1 MLFCWSGFVYRGLL
15 VKIKFNYLV
24 SPYTNTMENG
34 IKLYA
39 TSTAIL
45 LGKKI
50 AESLEVTLNQV
61 YTEKFSD
68 GELFVRFD
76 ESVRGQIVFLVAKVD
91 MPYERFFE
99 LLLTV
104 DAARRSSAKEVVLI
118 IPYLP
123 HSRQE
128 RRDGQ
133 RTSISSRIVADIIQ
147 LMGADRIITLDLHTN
162 AIEGFYKIPLDPL
175 SSLRLFVDHIKNSG
189 LDNLC
194 LCSPDFG
201 GIKRIKQ
208 YKKLIESEMAV
219 INKERLKPNQ
229 VAHMEI
235 IGDVKGRNIVIIDD
249 LVDTAGTLCSAANL
263 LIDHGAKS
271 VRAYC
276 THGILSGN
284 ALDTIHHSAI
294 DKLYISD
301 TVIEEVNHPKIEIV
315 SCAPLLAKAM
325 AHLINNKSLSEIG

>member
-1 MLFCWSGFVYRGLL
+1 MGDFEGL
-15 VKIKFNYLV
+15 
-24 SPYTNTMENG
+24 
-34 IKLYA
+34 KLYA
-39 TSTAIL
+39 TSTACV
-45 LGKKI
+45 LGKRI
-50 AESLEVTLNQV
+50 SNALNVPLHQI

-68 GELFVRFD
+68 GELFVRFN
-76 ESVRGQIVFLVAKVD
+76 ESVRGQAVFLVAKVN

-99 LLLTV
+99 MLMTV
-104 DAARRSSAKEVVLI
+104 DAARRSSAREVVLI

-128 RRDGQ
+128 RRDAQ

-189 LDNLC
+189 LDHLC

-208 YKKLIESEMAV
+208 YKKHIEADIAV
-219 INKERLKPNQ
+219 INKERMRPNQ
-229 VAHMEI
+229 VARMEI
-235 IGDVKGRNIVIIDD
+235 IGDVREKNIIIIDD
-249 LVDTAGTLCSAANL
+249 LVDTAGTLCAAAGVL
-263 LIDHGAKS
+263 MEHGAKS

-276 THGILSGN
+276 THGVLSGN
-284 ALDTIHHSAI
+284 ALDSIQSSPLE
-294 DKLYISD
+294 KLFISD
-301 TVIEEVNHPKIEIV
+301 TVIEEIKHPKIEIV
-315 SCAPLLAKAM
+315 SCSDLLARAIKN
-325 AHLINNKSLSEIG
+325 LVNNESLSEI

>member
-1 MLFCWSGFVYRGLL
+1 MDS
-15 VKIKFNYLV
+15 
-24 SPYTNTMENG
+24 T

-39 TSTAIL
+39 TSTAKNLGEKISSIL
-45 LGKKI
+45 SVPLHQI
-50 AESLEVTLNQV
+50 H
-61 YTEKFSD
+61 TEKFSD
-68 GELFVRFD
+68 GELSVRFN
-76 ESVRGQIVFLVAKVD
+76 ESVRGQTVFLLAKIN
-91 MPYERFFE
+91 MPYEHFFE
-99 LLLTV
+99 MLMTV

-128 RRDGQ
+128 RRDNQ
-133 RTSISSRIVADIIQ
+133 RTSISSRMIADIIQ

-162 AIEGFYKIPLDPL
+162 AIEGFYKIPMDPL
-175 SSLRLFVDHIKNSG
+175 SSLKLFVGHINSLN

-208 YKKLIESEMAV
+208 YKKLVEADMAV
-219 INKERLKPNQ
+219 INKERLRPNQ

-235 IGDVKGRNIVIIDD
+235 IGDVKNKNIIIIDD
-249 LVDTAGTLCSAANL
+249 LVDTAGTLCAAANL
-263 LIDHGAKS
+263 LVDRGASS

-284 ALDTIHHSAI
+284 AIETIDESALE
-294 DKLYISD
+294 KLYISD
-301 TVIEEVNHPKIEIV
+301 TVVEEVYHPKIEIV
-315 SCAPLLAKAM
+315 SCAELLSRAM
-325 AHLINNKSLSEIG
+325 IHLVSNKSLSEIG

>member
-1 MLFCWSGFVYRGLL
+1 M
-15 VKIKFNYLV
+15 I
-24 SPYTNTMENG
+24 ENN

-39 TSTAIL
+39 TSTAVN
-45 LGKKI
+45 LGDQIANHLGLPLHKI
-50 AESLEVTLNQV
+50 H
-61 YTEKFSD
+61 TEKFSD
-68 GELFVRFD
+68 DELFIRFD
-76 ESVRGQIVFLVAKVD
+76 QSVRGQTLFIISKIN
-91 MPYERFFE
+91 MPYEHLFE
-99 LLLTV
+99 LMLAV
-104 DAARRSSAKEVVLI
+104 DAARRSSAREVVLV

-133 RTSISSRIVADIIQ
+133 RTSIASRIIADMIQ

-175 SSLRLFVDHIKNSG
+175 SSHRLFVESIRESK

-201 GIKRIKQ
+201 GIKRLKVYKQ
-208 YKKLIESEMAV
+208 FIEADIAV

-235 IGDVKGRNIVIIDD
+235 IGDVKGKNVVIIDD
-249 LVDTAGTLCSAANL
+249 LVDTAGTLCKAADL
-263 LIDHGAKS
+263 LVDEGALS

-276 THGILSGN
+276 THGVLSGD
-284 ALDTIHHSAI
+284 ALVTIQKS
-294 DKLYISD
+294 KLENICISD
-301 TVIEEVNHPKIEIV
+301 TVRDALDDSKIRIV
-315 SCAPLLAKAM
+315 SCAPLLARAIEN
-325 AHLINNKSLSEIG
+325 LVNNRSLSQL